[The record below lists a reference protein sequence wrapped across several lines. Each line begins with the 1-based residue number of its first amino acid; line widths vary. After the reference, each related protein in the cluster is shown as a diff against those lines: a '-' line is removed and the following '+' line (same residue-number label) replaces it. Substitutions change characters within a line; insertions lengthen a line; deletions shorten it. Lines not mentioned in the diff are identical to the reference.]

1 MSPLLDADIACQGCF
16 LHERTG
22 RTCPMVRNGYDPEAA
37 EARRRAVALHHA
49 IVQDA
54 KVEIGLR
61 ELIQRDGLPA
71 ARPSA
76 PLALP
81 AGANATLFNAS
92 RKEPS
97 HATTA

>member
-1 MSPLLDADIACQGCF
+1 MSPPLDAEIACLGCF
-16 LHERTG
+16 LQERTG

-37 EARRRAVALHHA
+37 EARKRAVALHHA

-54 KVEIGLR
+54 KAEIGLR

-71 ARPSA
+71 APLSV

-81 AGANATLFNAS
+81 AGANEPLSNVS

>member
-1 MSPLLDADIACQGCF
+1 MTPPSDHLCSGCF
-16 LHERTG
+16 LRERTG
-22 RTCPMVRNGYDPEAA
+22 GTCPMVRNGYDPEAA
-37 EARRRAVALHHA
+37 EARRRAVALRHA

-54 KVEIGLR
+54 KTEIGLR
-61 ELIQRDGLPA
+61 ELVQRDGLPA
-71 ARPSA
+71 APPSA

-81 AGANATLFNAS
+81 AGAIQPLCNAS